1 MTDEQRTYLSQEK
14 FDALTKELSKIKE
27 EEIPKIAK
35 RIDSAKQMGDLSENA
50 EYHAAREEMAWIQ
63 SRVKELNYILSNS
76 EIISDAGKSNQDFV
90 SIGSKIEVKI
100 DGQTREYTIVG
111 VQEADPLS
119 RKISNESPL
128 GRAFLGKSKGDQVEV
143 KVPAGIQI
151 YKIISIN

>member
-1 MTDEQRTYLSQEK
+1 
-14 FDALTKELSKIKE
+14 
-27 EEIPKIAK
+27 
-35 RIDSAKQMGDLSENA
+35 
-50 EYHAAREEMAWIQ
+50 MAWIQ